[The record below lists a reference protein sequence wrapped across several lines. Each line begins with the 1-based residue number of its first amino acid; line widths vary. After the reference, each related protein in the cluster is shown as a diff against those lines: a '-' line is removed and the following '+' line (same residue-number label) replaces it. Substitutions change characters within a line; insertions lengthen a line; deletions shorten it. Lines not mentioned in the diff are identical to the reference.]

1 MRRLTWRNPLNDVT
15 RGRAE
20 ELKARLMGDQIGM
33 IKGRA
38 RQRWGKVKQATRHM
52 LKDEETRLE
61 AQSDSKRELG

>member
-20 ELKARLMGDQIGM
+20 ELKARLTRDRMGM

-38 RQRWGKVKQATRHM
+38 RQRWGKIKLSARTE
-52 LKDEETRLE
+52 LESETRRLE
-61 AQSDSKRELG
+61 EQSDPRRRLG